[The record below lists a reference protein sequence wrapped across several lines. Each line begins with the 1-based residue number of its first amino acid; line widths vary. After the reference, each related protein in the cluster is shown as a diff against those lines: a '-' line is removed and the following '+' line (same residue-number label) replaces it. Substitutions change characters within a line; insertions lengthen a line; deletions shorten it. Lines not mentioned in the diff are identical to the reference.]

1 MKAIR
6 ANEFGGPEV
15 LKLEDVPDPV
25 AAPGQAVVKLEYAGI
40 NFGDTPQFRGTYA
53 FAKVPMTPGS
63 EGAGTVVALGE
74 GVTSLQLGQRVAT
87 GGDFGTC
94 AEMIAVNADR
104 LIPLPAGLDTRQAAA
119 VLMQGRTAHY
129 LSRDAYPIQADDK
142 VLIHAGAGGVGSL
155 LIQLAKRAGAYVFTT
170 VSTDVKAD
178 FAREQGAD
186 HVINYSNED
195 FAEVVLEATNGEGV
209 QAVFDSVGKTT
220 FEGSLKCTARRGHLV
235 MAGAASGPPPLVDF
249 SQQAMRPRGSV
260 YISTHFGADYRKTPE
275 EQVGRAYDLFR
286 WLQEGELRTHIHRE
300 FSLAETAD
308 AYREIEDRKTM
319 GKILIKL

>member
-6 ANEFGGPEV
+6 VHEFGGPEV
-15 LKLEDVPDPV
+15 LELEEVPDPV
-25 AAPGQAVVKLEYAGI
+25 AGPGQAVVKLQYAGI

-53 FAKVPMTPGS
+53 FAKVPITPGA
-63 EGAGTVVALGE
+63 EGAGTVIAVGG
-74 GVTSLQLGQRVAT
+74 GVTELQVGQRVAT
-87 GGDFGTC
+87 GGDLGTC

-104 LIPLPAGLDTRQAAA
+104 LIPLPANLDSKQAAA

-129 LSRDAYPIQADDK
+129 LSRDAYPIQEGDR

-170 VSTDVKAD
+170 VSTDEKAE

-195 FAEVVLEATNGEGV
+195 FAEVVLEATNGKGV
-209 QAVFDSVGKTT
+209 EAVFDSVGKTT

-249 SQQAMRPRGSV
+249 SQQAMRARGSV
-260 YISTHFGADYRKTPE
+260 YISTHFGADYRRTPE

-300 FSLAETAD
+300 YALAETAD

-319 GKILIKL
+319 GKILLKL